1 MSQKLNPRKGIQ
13 SGIDNDQAKRLN
25 DLIKDSKTPREALQ
39 KRCSM
44 FDPGN
49 PSNNNND
56 ASLSCNTIIH
66 TRERQIGELGLDIER
81 KFKLALWLERN
92 YTSPCLQ
99 FDNLKKSISNHSL
112 GDETVA
118 TKLQQHLS
126 NSIQNA
132 SLEDGNEFYRSAE
145 AVEAVEATEVKG
157 TRRKKPKKTTSKEK
171 AEMTEEEKEMA
182 ERLFFPVTQGDFK
195 EDLRAVSST
204 LRKLFDEAISRAR
217 ALRLLKAI
225 RSFQELEPR
234 DPSLRNCSKCGY
246 QPPRLG
252 NMCILGQC
260 GHVFCETCIVDAKAS
275 EQCMVEFCQGSAQAY
290 HILKSEDLGRDEAH
304 TKHTPYG
311 GKKFGEL
318 VKLLQDT
325 KRIAKD
331 DQVILFVQF
340 EQLMKAAKIAL
351 EANNITHSAIS
362 AAGTGGGK
370 IVEAFKKE
378 TRKGKSQR
386 PKVLIL
392 NLSGETAAGL

>member
-1 MSQKLNPRKGIQ
+1 MSQKLNPRKGIH
-13 SGIDNDQAKRLN
+13 SGLDNDQAKRLN

-49 PSNNNND
+49 LSSNNND
-56 ASLSCNTIIH
+56 ATLSCNSIIR
-66 TRERQIGELGLDIER
+66 TRERQIGELGLDIEK
-81 KFKLALWLERN
+81 KFRLALWLQRN
-92 YTSPCLQ
+92 YNSSSQQ
-99 FDNLKKSISNHSL
+99 FENLKGSISNNSL
-112 GDETVA
+112 GDEAVA
-118 TKLQQHLS
+118 TELQQHLS
-126 NSIQNA
+126 NSIHNA
-132 SLEDGNEFYRSAE
+132 NQDDGNEFYRTA
-145 AVEAVEATEVKG
+145 EATEVKG
-157 TRRKKPKKTTSKEK
+157 TRRKKPKKATNKEK
-171 AEMTEEEKEMA
+171 AKMTEEEQDMA
-182 ERLFFPVTQGDFK
+182 ERLFFPVTQDDFK
-195 EDLRAVSST
+195 EDLRQVSAT

-225 RSFQELEPR
+225 RSFQELKPREPT
-234 DPSLRNCSKCGY
+234 LRNCSKCGY
-246 QPPRLG
+246 QPPPLG

-260 GHVFCETCIVDAKAS
+260 GHVFCEPCIADAQAN

-304 TKHTPYG
+304 TKCTPYG

-362 AAGTGGGK
+362 ATGTGGGK

-378 TRKGKSQR
+378 ISKGKTQR